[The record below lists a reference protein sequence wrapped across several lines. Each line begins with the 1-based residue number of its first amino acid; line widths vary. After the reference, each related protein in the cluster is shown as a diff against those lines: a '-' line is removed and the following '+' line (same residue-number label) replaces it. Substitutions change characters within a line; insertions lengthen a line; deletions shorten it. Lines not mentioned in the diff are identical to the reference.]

1 MPSESLESWTSYIET
16 LNPKEWDLGLER
28 IKPVYSKLIN
38 NPLAGKV
45 VVIGGTNGK
54 GSTVEYLSNLLQ
66 SQGKK
71 VGTYTS
77 PHLFCFN
84 ERIRINGKNCSDQEI
99 LNSFV
104 EVEKSRKSI
113 PLTYFE
119 FSTLAALHLFS
130 LSSLDVVILEVGL
143 GGRLDAVNVV
153 DSDISILTNVEL
165 DHQDW
170 LGNNKETIGKEKA
183 DIFRTGKPA
192 ILAHKVFPQ
201 TVYKIASNKGA
212 KVYALK
218 NNFNFLIHKNNKW
231 TYSFK
236 SQEGEVKIK
245 NIKLNNLSI
254 ESASAALTAFALLGY
269 NLNKELKEVINKT
282 QLEGRCQ
289 LLGNRFLI
297 DVSHNPAAAL
307 NLKNFITRKF
317 GSTREIIAIL
327 GVMSDKDITG
337 MVKPLRNVINQ
348 WYITSPN
355 TKRAMKVDTM
365 ASKVKEVI
373 TSKIIKTPN
382 VKEAVAQAYQNFS
395 QDSLIVVMGSFYT
408 VSEAVPVIQSIL
420 KNK

>member
-1 MPSESLESWTSYIET
+1 MSNDIPS
-16 LNPKEWDLGLER
+16 
-28 IKPVYSKLIN
+28 
-38 NPLAGKV
+38 AGKV

-201 TVYKIASNKGA
+201 TVYKIASNK
-212 KVYALK
+212 V
-218 NNFNFLIHKNNKW
+218 
-231 TYSFK
+231 
-236 SQEGEVKIK
+236 
-245 NIKLNNLSI
+245 
-254 ESASAALTAFALLGY
+254 
-269 NLNKELKEVINKT
+269 
-282 QLEGRCQ
+282 
-289 LLGNRFLI
+289 
-297 DVSHNPAAAL
+297 
-307 NLKNFITRKF
+307 
-317 GSTREIIAIL
+317 REIKKML
-327 GVMSDKDITG
+327 LS
-337 MVKPLRNVINQ
+337 
-348 WYITSPN
+348 
-355 TKRAMKVDTM
+355 
-365 ASKVKEVI
+365 
-373 TSKIIKTPN
+373 
-382 VKEAVAQAYQNFS
+382 
-395 QDSLIVVMGSFYT
+395 
-408 VSEAVPVIQSIL
+408 
-420 KNK
+420 

>member
-1 MPSESLESWTSYIET
+1 MPSESLESWISYIET

-28 IKPVYSKLIN
+28 IKPVYNKLIN
-38 NPLAGKV
+38 YSLAGRV

-66 SQGKK
+66 KQGKK

-84 ERIRINGKNCSDQEI
+84 ERIRINGENSSDQKI
-99 LNSFV
+99 LYSFA

-130 LSSLDVVILEVGL
+130 LSNLDVVILEVGL

-170 LGNNKETIGKEKA
+170 LGNNKETIGMEKA
-183 DIFRTGKPA
+183 DIFRKGKPA
-192 ILAHKVFPQ
+192 ILAQEVLPQ
-201 TVYKIASNKGA
+201 SVYAVASNKGA

-218 NNFNFLIHKNNKW
+218 DNFNFLIHKSNKW

-236 SQEGEVKIK
+236 SHEGE
-245 NIKLNNLSI
+245 IKLNNIQLNNLAI
-254 ESASAALTAFALLGY
+254 ESASAALTAFILLGN
-269 NLNKELKEVINKT
+269 NLNDEIKEIINST

-289 LLGNRFLI
+289 LLGNRFLV

-317 GSTREIIAIL
+317 DSTPEIVAIL

-337 MVKPLRNVINQ
+337 MVRPLRNIVNK
-348 WYITSPN
+348 WYLTSPD
-355 TKRAMKVDTM
+355 TKRAMKQDKM
-365 ASKVKEVI
+365 ISRIKEVTTNQI
-373 TSKIIKTPN
+373 VKTTN
-382 VKEAVAQAYQNFS
+382 VKEAVVQANKDCS

-408 VSEAVPVIQSIL
+408 VSEAMPVIQSIL
-420 KNK
+420 KK